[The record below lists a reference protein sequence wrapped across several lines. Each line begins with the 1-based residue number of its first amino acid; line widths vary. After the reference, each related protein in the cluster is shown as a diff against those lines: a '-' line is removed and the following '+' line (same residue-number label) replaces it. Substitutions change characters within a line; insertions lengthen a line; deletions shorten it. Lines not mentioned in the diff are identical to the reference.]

1 MPVEC
6 RPGTAAVA
14 ALVIGAT
21 IVLAL
26 RGVAR
31 TEVEPT
37 GERDPGAPLIGP
49 RVRAWY
55 RGLHDPLEAQLAGWG
70 VRPDHLTYA
79 QLAVSVLA
87 GLAFARGCIF
97 LAGWL
102 TICAGTLDILDGG
115 LARRTG
121 LASPR
126 GAFVDSVVD
135 RCAEATAFVGLG
147 VFFRH
152 SAMMLFVVVLA
163 AFSSQMVSYVR
174 ARAEGLGLEL
184 RTGSMQRPER
194 YVILGFGAW
203 ISGLLAHLACPL
215 LGRQTHVILA
225 AAVAVLALAAT
236 WTAVERAREATA
248 ALRGREVG

>member
-6 RPGTAAVA
+6 RPGTAAAA

-31 TEVEPT
+31 TEVREAEDRAA
-37 GERDPGAPLIGP
+37 GDAIIGP

-55 RGLHDPLEAQLAGWG
+55 RGLIEPMEAQLAGWG
-70 VRPDHLTYA
+70 VRPDHLTYT
-79 QLAVSVLA
+79 QFVVSVLA

-121 LASPR
+121 LASPH

-135 RCAEATAFVGLG
+135 RWSEAATFVGLG
-147 VFFRH
+147 IFFA
-152 SAMMLFVVVLA
+152 SGAMVLVVALA
-163 AFSSQMVSYVR
+163 ALSSQMVSYVR
-174 ARAEGLGLEL
+174 ARAEGLGVEL
-184 RTGSMQRPER
+184 RTGSAQRPER
-194 YVILGFGAW
+194 FVILGFGAW
-203 ISGLLAHLACPL
+203 ISGLVAHLACPL
-215 LGRQTHVILA
+215 LGHQTHVVLA
-225 AAVAVLALAAT
+225 AAVVMLAAAAT
-236 WTAVERAREATA
+236 WTAVERARDAAA
-248 ALRGREVG
+248 ALHGKEGR

>member
-26 RGVAR
+26 RGLAR
-31 TEVEPT
+31 VQLVPGSEPST
-37 GERDPGAPLIGP
+37 GASFIGP

-55 RGLHDPLEAQLAGWG
+55 RGLFEPIEEQLASSGI
-70 VRPDHLTYA
+70 RPDHLTYA

-87 GLAFARGCIF
+87 GLAFACGCMF

-102 TICAGTLDILDGG
+102 TLWAGTLDILDGD

-121 LASPR
+121 AASPH

-135 RCAEATAFVGLG
+135 RWAEAATFLGLG
-147 VFFRH
+147 VFFRG
-152 SAMMLFVVVLA
+152 SAMLLVVALA

-174 ARAEGLGLEL
+174 ARAEGLGVEL
-184 RTGSMQRPER
+184 RTGSAQRPER

-203 ISGLLAHLACPL
+203 ISGLVAHLTCPI
-215 LGRQTHVILA
+215 LGRQTHVVLA
-225 AAVAVLALAAT
+225 AAVVVLAALAT
-236 WTAVERAREATA
+236 WTAVQRARDAAA
-248 ALRGREVG
+248 ALRAGAAG

>member
-21 IVLAL
+21 IALAL
-26 RGVAR
+26 RGLAR
-31 TEVEPT
+31 TEIEESE
-37 GERDPGAPLIGP
+37 ERAAGDALIGP

-55 RGLHDPLEAQLAGWG
+55 RGLHEPIEEQLARWG

-121 LASPR
+121 LAGPH

-135 RCAEATAFVGLG
+135 RWSEAATFVGLG
-147 VFFRH
+147 VFFRGG
-152 SAMMLFVVVLA
+152 AMLLVVALA

-174 ARAEGLGLEL
+174 ARAEGLGVAL
-184 RTGSMQRPER
+184 RTGSAQRPER
-194 YVILGFGAW
+194 FVILGFGAW
-203 ISGLLAHLACPL
+203 ISGLIAHLACPL
-215 LGRQTHVILA
+215 LGRQTHVVL
-225 AAVAVLALAAT
+225 AVAVVVLAAAAT
-236 WTAVERAREATA
+236 WTAVERARDAAAT
-248 ALRGREVG
+248 LRGRDAG

>member
-21 IVLAL
+21 IALAL
-26 RGVAR
+26 RGIAR
-31 TEVEPT
+31 TEAEPT

-55 RGLHDPLEAQLAGWG
+55 RGLHDPLEGQLAGWG
-70 VRPDHLTYA
+70 IRPDHLTYA

-87 GLAFARGCIF
+87 GLAFARACTF

-135 RCAEATAFVGLG
+135 RCAEAALFVGLG
-147 VFFRH
+147 VFFRNG
-152 SAMMLFVVVLA
+152 AMLLVVILA
-163 AFSSQMVSYVR
+163 AFSSLMVSYIR

-184 RTGSMQRPER
+184 R
-194 YVILGFGAW
+194 W
-203 ISGLLAHLACPL
+203 
-215 LGRQTHVILA
+215 
-225 AAVAVLALAAT
+225 
-236 WTAVERAREATA
+236 
-248 ALRGREVG
+248 